1 MLGSHSEEEIK
12 LSLEVDRGNW
22 IGAETEKRKE
32 NPMCNLGCARDLE
45 WGRLQGVYEGD
56 SS

>member
-22 IGAETEKRKE
+22 IGAETEKRKG